1 MSRRGSSPAWHD
13 VARKLGVVPDYF
25 LVPDWL
31 FHSAVAYRL
40 SQPEI
45 ITFVAMCSL
54 CDRDRLVTSSMREIA
69 ETAGLGRT
77 SVVAAVP
84 ALVERGFLV
93 DLGAPAA
100 RRPRHYRISQAKP
113 LPPSQQFG
121 PATVRAKMTGTGWL
135 EAL

>member
-1 MSRRGSSPAWHD
+1 M
-13 VARKLGVVPDYF
+13 ARKLGVVPDYF

-31 FHSAVAYRL
+31 FHSAAAYRL
-40 SQPEI
+40 SMAEVL
-45 ITFVAMCSL
+45 TFVAMCSL
-54 CDRDRLVTSSMREIA
+54 CDRDRLVTSSARVIA
-69 ETAGLGRT
+69 ETAGVGRT
-77 SVVAAVP
+77 SVVAALP
-84 ALVERGFLV
+84 ALVERGVLV
-93 DLGAPAA
+93 DLGVPAP

>member
-1 MSRRGSSPAWHD
+1 M
-13 VARKLGVVPDYF
+13 ARKLGVVPDYF

-31 FHSAVAYRL
+31 FPAAAAYRL
-40 SQPEI
+40 SSAEV

-54 CDRDRLVTSSMREIA
+54 CDRDRLVTSSLREIS
-69 ETAGLGRT
+69 ETCG
-77 SVVAAVP
+77 VARSAVAKAVP
-84 ALVERGFLV
+84 ALAERGFLV
-93 DLGAPAA
+93 DLGVPIP